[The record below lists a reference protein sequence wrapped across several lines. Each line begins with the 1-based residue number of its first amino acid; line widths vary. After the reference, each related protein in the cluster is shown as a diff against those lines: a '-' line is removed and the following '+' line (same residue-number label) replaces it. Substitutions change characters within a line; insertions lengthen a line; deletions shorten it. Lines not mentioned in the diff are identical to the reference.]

1 MLSTRPGA
9 EHTRVVTVTIHH
21 DHNFL
26 HIQLEEDV
34 GGSSWQNH

>member
-9 EHTRVVTVTIHH
+9 EHTQAVTVTIHH

-34 GGSSWQNH
+34 GGSSSQNH